1 VVGVKVGGRASG
13 PSAAPMAGGGGCC
26 GGGCGCH

>member
-1 VVGVKVGGRASG
+1 VKTGARASDG
-13 PSAAPMAGGGGCC
+13 PSAAPMDGGCC